1 MNTNFRMKIFCL
13 PLHLNNCRALWPFR
27 ASGLMMIRL
36 VFILLVL
43 LTGARM
49 LNAQTPDKA
58 PPTPVEKALEKAQ
71 KLFKDQNW
79 AEAQTAYTEA
89 RDLTGNW
96 HSPEARLAVEGSVA
110 CFVKL
115 SKWDDALNRA
125 QTFVEQNKGRFEEA
139 VGERFLA
146 GLYLSVPHQ
155 GTKQGGVYLR
165 GQYGQGV
172 QVSSFKKDRKEAIRR
187 YEHAR
192 EILATLWK
200 SLGTPEN
207 PDTPDR
213 RKLINAE
220 QIGLDFDLVSALSA
234 RDYDAYGAWGWCGW
248 WWGSWGEPE
257 EDSAAVE
264 EADYE
269 QPRWYGRG
277 YGGSQEKPTG
287 LPLDTDGKPRFL
299 STPDA
304 YSATLGDGPKIRFL
318 LSEVETLDSSE
329 NRDDTARALFRRAMI
344 CRSLYGPDVI
354 QQWVGQSI
362 QRDRFG
368 RPLPNQHTDDLPKK
382 KIWELADDEAIAIAG
397 GRLQVVTLP
406 AEESPLALLR
416 EIEKRCP
423 KSTLVP
429 EAIYTEGLYY
439 QSRQQFPEAITTYDR
454 LKQIVPEPKRNGD
467 ALAQINLIHQPGVL
481 LDSTGIHLPDSR
493 PALTFSYRNTKQI
506 AFTARRFDLKGYI
519 DDRLKS
525 RSDQDYWSYQN
536 LDSEMFQRDDRW
548 KPFLGKTVA
557 QWTEDVPL
565 NAANRVEAGK
575 TNSPLNEPGA
585 YIVDATTADAKS
597 EPCRLLV
604 LVTDIAIVHKNI
616 PDKGLIYV
624 ADART
629 GQPLAKHAVR
639 IVETWQEYDEPKK
652 KNRFELISSDL
663 VTNEDGVIEYKR
675 QQANHGSNIH
685 AIVTDDNNR
694 MAFSFFQNW
703 QENNYQADQFE
714 NGPRIYV
721 ITDRPV
727 YRPNST
733 VKFRAWVRQRQD
745 GQYQPP
751 QSGQSV
757 GVEIYD
763 AKNSQVLTT
772 SLTTDETGSI
782 SGEYEVPGEPPLGVY
797 QIRVNGYGPDSRY
810 NAGGQFRV
818 EEYKKPEFEVKVT
831 PAKTQA
837 RLGDKVKATI
847 SARYYF
853 GAPVA
858 QGKVSYK
865 IYRETYNHV
874 YWGPAEY
881 DWLYGKGYGY
891 YRYAYPWFPWWGRWG
906 GFIMGDF
913 WPWSYYAYGG
923 WPYGGASYGSDDEEM
938 NRRSLESGTRK
949 ALRELVSQGQADL
962 KADGTYD
969 VEFDTAPALRDL
981 GDRDHRY
988 TIEAEVRDASRRT
1001 ITGQGDVKVTR
1012 QEFYAF
1018 AENNHGWYQPQEDAF
1033 IDVRTLTADNVPVA
1047 TQGKVT
1053 VYRISYEGADQATEK
1068 ETEVKSWDAS
1078 TDVEGR
1084 LSFKY
1089 PIPAEGQYRITYA
1102 TQDSAKQDVLAN
1114 TVFWVYGPKF
1124 DGRVYRFNDLE
1135 IVADKRTY
1143 KPGDIAH
1150 LLVNT
1155 AENNSRILF
1164 SDEVSEG
1171 MLRSYRFIDLP
1182 QRSTIIDVPVT
1193 DASIPNFFVEATLVR
1208 NGQVRQEMRELYV
1221 PPTKNLLNL
1230 TVQTDKET
1238 YKPGEQGKVDV
1249 KLTDADGKPVA
1260 GNITLKAFDESVT
1273 YIQDEYGPAPK
1284 VFYYGQRRNHE
1295 PYVDASLDRTFNPY
1309 GTLSSPQNELYQGGM
1324 PEGWQG
1330 MWGISSGGI
1339 TLSGCLTYTGGT
1351 LDYRSRM
1358 VESRLEINGTTNINA
1373 MDAPAACAAPMSAT
1387 DMTERRDGAFAL
1399 GGAMDELS
1407 AKKVEVA
1414 KDKEEDGLFG
1424 MIFPTPKLVDPTLR
1438 TNFSDTALWLPSLAT
1453 DANGHAQ
1460 TTITF
1465 PDSLTTWRLHGYGL
1479 TATTQVADGIA
1490 HATTTKN
1497 LIVRLESP
1505 RFFVERD
1512 EVVLSANVHNY
1523 LSASKSVTAE
1533 LIFPAA
1539 QLSPLAQDGTPKPDK
1554 DGNIHIVIKS
1564 TVDAKGEHRFDWP
1577 VKVLKQGLARVTV
1590 KALTDEESDAM
1601 QLAFPV
1607 LVHGINKMVA
1617 QGGSYRVA
1625 DNGTRE
1631 LKLDLPTE
1639 IDPEQTKL
1647 EITLSPS
1654 LSGVMID
1661 ALPYL
1666 AGYPY
1671 GCVEQTM
1678 SRFYPSVLVRDTLK
1692 KMGTDLETVGKQ
1704 RKQMFAADLK
1714 NRFGHDHDPVFD
1726 SDELD
1731 RMVRAGLQRLANF
1744 QHDDGGWGWWHDDDS
1759 SPFETAYVIQGL
1771 KAARDAGV
1779 NVDGNL
1785 FSRGVN
1791 YLENSVQHELNKP
1804 EDKRELGDVT
1814 TQAYLAYILTLNDR
1828 ISTPEQI
1835 KWLDTLYEKRG
1846 DENNYGKALLA
1857 LTFKL
1862 RKQDDR
1868 ATLLLQNILQF
1879 AERDDSNETAWIRT
1893 PEAGWWFWWNN
1904 DIETNAWVLKA
1915 MVAVDPKNDLAP
1927 RIVKWLMNNRKNGTY
1942 WRSTRDSAQVIAAMV
1957 DYMQASGE
1965 GNPNYTLTVKL
1976 DGEPVKDIKIT
1987 KDNFFTFDNRVAL
2000 YGLQVKPGP
2009 HTITLEKQGAGALYY
2024 SAYLTYF
2031 TKEED
2036 IKGAGN
2042 EIGITR
2048 EYYLLKPKTESV
2060 VAQPHQTS
2068 PGWFGWPS
2076 TPPPAAQ
2083 KKPEDATGHVELR
2096 SGFDR
2101 VPLHNGDA
2109 VTSGEQIEVVLKI
2122 HSKNTYDYL
2131 AFEDMKPA
2139 GCEPV
2144 DVRSGGRF
2152 AGGLCPNV
2160 ELRDEKVVFFIGL
2173 LEQGDHILRYKLRA
2187 ETPGTFHAL
2196 PTSGF
2201 AMYAPEVR
2209 AISDEM
2215 RLKIEDSPEK

>member
-1 MNTNFRMKIFCL
+1 MNTLLRFGLFCPQ
-13 PLHLNNCRALWPFR
+13 PLLQKDRGFLRAR
-27 ASGLMMIRL
+27 ASWLMMLRSGFFL
-36 VFILLVL
+36 LALFICAV
-43 LTGARM
+43 T
-49 LNAQTPDKA
+49 AQAAPDPEQAPTTSVGIAMAKA
-58 PPTPVEKALEKAQ
+58 H

-79 AEAQTAYTEA
+79 AEARTAFDAA
-89 RDLTGNW
+89 RDLQGDW

-110 CFVKL
+110 CAMKL
-115 SKWDDALNRA
+115 SLWDDALARA
-125 QTFVEQNKGRFEEA
+125 QNFIAQNPGRFEEA

-172 QVSSFKKDRKEAIRR
+172 QVSSFKKDRKEAIRH
-187 YEHAR
+187 YERAR
-192 EILATLWK
+192 DLLATLVK
-200 SLGTPEN
+200 TVGTPDN
-207 PDTPDR
+207 PDTDDR
-213 RKLINAE
+213 RKLLNAE
-220 QIGLDFDLVSALSA
+220 QISLDFDLVSALST
-234 RDYDAYGAWGWCGW
+234 RDVYGYGVWGWCGW
-248 WWGSWGEPE
+248 WWGSWEPE
-257 EDSAAVE
+257 EDSDAVE

-269 QPRWYGRG
+269 QPRWFGR
-277 YGGSQEKPTG
+277 SSSEEQKPTG
-287 LPLDTDGKPRFL
+287 LPLGPDGQPRFL
-299 STPDA
+299 STPPA
-304 YSATLGDGPKIRFL
+304 YAASLGDGPKIRFL
-318 LSEVETLDSSE
+318 FEEIEKLDTSE
-329 NRDDTARALFRRAMI
+329 NRDATARALFRRAMI
-344 CRSLYGPDVI
+344 CRALYGPDI
-354 QQWVGQSI
+354 MQQWIGQDV

-368 RPLPNQHTDDLPKK
+368 RPLPNQHQDDLPAK
-382 KIWELADDEAIAIAG
+382 KIWELGDDEAIAIAG

-406 AEESPLALLR
+406 ADESPLALLR
-416 EIEKRCP
+416 EIETRCP
-423 KSTLVP
+423 KSSLAT
-429 EAIYTEGLYY
+429 EAMYTEALYY
-439 QSRQQFPEAITTYDR
+439 QSRQQFPEAIAAYE
-454 LKQIVPEPKRNGD
+454 K
-467 ALAQINLIHQPGVL
+467 LAQVTPLPARNKDAEAQIALIKQTGAVL
-481 LDSTGIHLPDSR
+481 HSAGTYLPNSA
-493 PALTFSYRNTKQI
+493 PVLTFSYRNTGQVN
-506 AFTARRFDLKGYI
+506 FTARRFDLTGYVKNCI
-519 DDRLKS
+519 
-525 RSDQDYWSYQN
+525 QNNWNYQN
-536 LDSEMFQRDDRW
+536 FEYEFFQQESRW
-548 KPFLGKTVA
+548 KPYLGKTVA
-557 QWTEDVPL
+557 TWSEKVTR
-565 NAANRVEAGK
+565 NEASRMEEGK
-575 TNSPLNEPGA
+575 TTSPLNEPGA
-585 YIVDATTADAKS
+585 YIVEANTDPKS
-597 EPCRLLV
+597 QPSRLLV
-604 LVTDIAIVHKNI
+604 LVTDIAIVHKNLAG
-616 PDKGLIYV
+616 KGLIYV

-629 GQPLAKHAVR
+629 GLPLANHAVL
-639 IVETWQEYDEPKK
+639 VNETWEEFDAP
-652 KNRFELISSDL
+652 KNRNRFQMITTPLTTDK
-663 VTNEDGVIEYKR
+663 DGVIVYTR
-675 QQANHGSNIH
+675 QRGDRGSDVQ

-703 QENNYQADQFE
+703 FESSYPDQFE

-727 YRPNST
+727 YRPGST
-733 VKFRAWVRQRQD
+733 VKFRAWIRQRSN
-745 GQYQPP
+745 GQYQVSQP
-751 QSGQSV
+751 GENI
-757 GVEIYD
+757 GVEIRD
-763 AKNSQVLTT
+763 PKNAQVLST
-772 SLTTDETGSI
+772 SYMTDDSGSI
-782 SGEYEVPGEPPLGVY
+782 SGEYKLEDEPALGLY
-797 QIRVNGYGPDSRY
+797 QLVVNGVGASPQYR
-810 NAGGQFRV
+810 AGGVFRV

-831 PAKTQA
+831 PEKTQA
-837 RLGDKVKATI
+837 RLGDKVTAKI
-847 SARYYF
+847 EARYYF

-858 QGKVSYK
+858 QGQVSYK
-865 IYRETYNHV
+865 IFREDYHHV
-874 YWGPAEY
+874 YWGPGEY

-891 YRYAYPWFPWWGRWG
+891 HPYAYPWFPWWGRWG
-906 GFIMGDF
+906 GFIIGDL
-913 WPWSYYAYGG
+913 WPYPYYYGG
-923 WPYGGASYGSDDEEM
+923 WPYGYAYGGSADEEM

-949 ALRELVSQGQADL
+949 ALRELVAQGTAPL
-962 KADGTYD
+962 KADGTYE
-969 VEFDTAPALRDL
+969 VEFDTAPAKRDL

-1018 AENNHGWYQPQEDAF
+1018 AENDHGWYQPQEDAF

-1053 VYRISYEGADQATEK
+1053 VYRISYEGANQATEK
-1068 ETEVKSWDAS
+1068 EEAVKSWDAE
-1078 TDVEGR
+1078 TDAQGR

-1089 PIPAEGQYRITYA
+1089 PIPGEGQYRVTYA
-1102 TQDSAKQDVLAN
+1102 THDSTNQDVLAN

-1135 IVADKRTY
+1135 IIADKRTY
-1143 KPGDIAH
+1143 KPGDVAH

-1155 AENNSRILF
+1155 AEDNSRILF
-1164 SDEVSEG
+1164 SDEVSNG
-1171 MLRSYRFIDLP
+1171 ILRNYRFIDLP
-1182 QRSTIIDVPVT
+1182 QRSTILDVPVT
-1193 DASIPNFFVEATLVR
+1193 EASIPNFFVEATLVR
-1208 NGQVRQEMRELYV
+1208 NGQVHQEVRELFV

-1260 GNITLKAFDESVT
+1260 GHVTLTAFDESIT
-1273 YIQDEYGPAPK
+1273 YIQDEFGPMPK
-1284 VFYYGQRRNHE
+1284 VFFYGQRREHQ
-1295 PYVDASLDRTFNPY
+1295 PYVDASLERIFQAD
-1309 GTLSSPQNELYQGGM
+1309 GSLASPENQLYQGGM

-1330 MWGISSGGI
+1330 FFGINEGGL
-1339 TLSGCLTYTGGT
+1339 TLSGGLFNVNSIASGANA
-1351 LDYRSRM
+1351 YRSRLAGIGDISHAVGGSQAM
-1358 VESRLEINGTTNINA
+1358 LMDAADSVSATTSPSASPMSEVSMQMPGGVAGAMEKAKDGEDLADKKESRDGFFSNLFSS
-1373 MDAPAACAAPMSAT
+1373 AP
-1387 DMTERRDGAFAL
+1387 
-1399 GGAMDELS
+1399 
-1407 AKKVEVA
+1407 
-1414 KDKEEDGLFG
+1414 
-1424 MIFPTPKLVDPTLR
+1424 LVDPTIR
-1438 TNFSDTALWLPSLAT
+1438 NNFADTALWLPDLQT
-1453 DANGHAQ
+1453 DDAGHAT

-1479 TATTQVADGIA
+1479 TRDTQVGDGIG

-1505 RFFVERD
+1505 RFFIERD
-1512 EVVLSANVHNY
+1512 EAVLSANVHNY
-1523 LSASKSVTAE
+1523 LKDSKTVTAE
-1533 LIFPAA
+1533 LIVPAA
-1539 QLSPLAQDGTPKPDK
+1539 QLAPLDPTDAQPDK
-1554 DGNIHIVIKS
+1554 DGNLHLIAKA
-1564 TVDAKGEHRFDWP
+1564 TVEAKGEHRFDWP
-1577 VKVLKQGLARVTV
+1577 VKVLKQGLAVVTV

-1678 SRFYPSVLVRDTLK
+1678 SRFYPSVLVKDTLK
-1692 KMGTDLETVGKQ
+1692 RMGTDLETVGKQ
-1704 RKQMFAADLK
+1704 RKQMNAADLQH
-1714 NRFGHDHDPVFD
+1714 RFGQYHDPVFD

-1731 RMVRAGLQRLANF
+1731 HMVRAGLRRLANF

-1759 SPFETAYVIQGL
+1759 SPYETAYVIQGL

-1779 NVDGNL
+1779 DVDGNM
-1785 FSRGVN
+1785 FNQGVN
-1791 YLENSVQHELNKP
+1791 YLANSIQHELNKP
-1804 EDKRELGDVT
+1804 KDKQDLGDVE

-1828 ISTPEQI
+1828 INNPDQI
-1835 KWLDTLYEKRG
+1835 KWLDDLYEKRG
-1846 DENNYGKALLA
+1846 DQNNYGKALLA

-1868 ATLLLQNILQF
+1868 AALLLQNILQF
-1879 AERDDSNETAWIRT
+1879 ADRDDTNETAWIRT
-1893 PEAGWWFWWNN
+1893 PSGGWWFWWNN

-1915 MVAVDPKNDLAP
+1915 MVAIDPKNDLAP
-1927 RIVKWLMNNRKNGTY
+1927 RIVKWLMNNRKNGYY
-1942 WRSTRDSAQVIAAMV
+1942 WRSTRDTALVIASMV
-1957 DYMQASGE
+1957 DYMRASGE
-1965 GNPNYTLTVKL
+1965 ADPDYHLTVNL
-1976 DGEPVKDIKIT
+1976 DGQPVKDVHIT
-1987 KDNFFTFDNRVAL
+1987 KENFFTFDNRVVL
-2000 YGLQVKPGP
+2000 SGLQVKPGP

-2042 EIGITR
+2042 EISIVR

-2060 VAQPHQTS
+2060 VAQPNQ
-2068 PGWFGWPS
+2068 PGFTWFGFVSP
-2076 TPPPAAQ
+2076 TAQPAGQ
-2083 KKPEDATGHVELR
+2083 EKPEDATGHTELR
-2096 SGFDR
+2096 AGFDR
-2101 VPLHNGDA
+2101 VPLKNGDA

-2144 DVRSGGRF
+2144 DLISGGRF

-2160 ELRDEKVVFFIGL
+2160 ELRDTKVVFFIGL

-2215 RLKIEDSPEK
+2215 RLKINDSPGQ